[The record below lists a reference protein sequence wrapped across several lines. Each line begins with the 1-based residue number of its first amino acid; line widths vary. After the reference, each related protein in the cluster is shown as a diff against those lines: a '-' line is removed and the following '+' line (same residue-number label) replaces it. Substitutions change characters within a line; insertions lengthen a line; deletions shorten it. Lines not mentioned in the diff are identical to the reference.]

1 MKNLLLVSFLITII
15 HIFSINSQ
23 IPPTPSTIE
32 VNGTATI
39 KVAPD
44 IMKFSLEVQT
54 DNKNVVYAKNENDK
68 VVLQVLDVLKN
79 YGILEKD
86 MQTSGVRVSKNYSY
100 DYTNNN
106 DDYKKDTKLYSIYN
120 DISFSL
126 KDISKYYEV
135 TTDLIKIQHLTIS
148 YSTYDYSKII
158 ETKKEA
164 RERALLAAKNKAEEM
179 ASVLGQDLGKP
190 MTIQEIPIE
199 DYYPYQFN
207 NANQQVIQS
216 DATSGYGV
224 LREGTMDVTAKVRI
238 VYELI
243 NK

>member
-1 MKNLLLVSFLITII
+1 
-15 HIFSINSQ
+15 
-23 IPPTPSTIE
+23 
-32 VNGTATI
+32 
-39 KVAPD
+39 
-44 IMKFSLEVQT
+44 
-54 DNKNVVYAKNENDK
+54 
-68 VVLQVLDVLKN
+68 
-79 YGILEKD
+79 
-86 MQTSGVRVSKNYSY
+86 
-100 DYTNNN
+100 
-106 DDYKKDTKLYSIYN
+106 
-120 DISFSL
+120 
-126 KDISKYYEV
+126 
-135 TTDLIKIQHLTIS
+135 
-148 YSTYDYSKII
+148 
-158 ETKKEA
+158 
-164 RERALLAAKNKAEEM
+164 M